1 MSIFI
6 SRPKVNTVA
15 VAQVP
20 PQVVRAAKLIAAML
34 PALDAATRAA
44 LSEVDQAN
52 LPAPDLRPRLEFP
65 ERVSLPNTL
74 APIEKLKVEVLAEIA
89 AAPCFI
95 ENTPAFHAQLEALM
109 QAPTLREAARERK
122 NLIA

>member
-20 PQVVRAAKLIAAML
+20 SQVVRAAKLIATML

-44 LSEVDQAN
+44 LSEIDQAN
-52 LPAPDLRPRLEFP
+52 LPVPALRPRLEFP

-74 APIEKLKVEVLAEIA
+74 APIEALKAAALAEIA
-89 AAPCFI
+89 AAPCYI
-95 ENTPAFHAQLEALM
+95 ENTHAF
-109 QAPTLREAARERK
+109 
-122 NLIA
+122 